1 MKKNRMMRTASGLL
15 VLTLLT
21 TSVISGTIAKYT
33 TQDSGSDNARVA
45 KWGVT
50 LQVDGSLYGPGYLT
64 TKNTATEATTGVSVL
79 HSSTA
84 AGADQDFVVAPGTK
98 SDKGFHFAVTG
109 TPEVS
114 SKVKAEIKTQ
124 NIYLTKGEYGVMVP
138 TEVVTAEN
146 FSNAAEGYYTES
158 DGTYTKATDFVENTT
173 YYTLEDYV
181 NLEDDYYPVVY
192 KLGSTAADNN
202 HKTEFT
208 TGAVTADSLADAANA
223 IAGAIEA
230 DGSVTTA
237 NDGVTTYTLESK
249 VIDPNT
255 DLAEAL
261 KLASETLTWEWAYDN
276 DDCKEEGDAAGDLC
290 KADTILGN
298 LMAERQSDFDGKVVK
313 LDGNAYAAPTEITN
327 YCLDT
332 QFSID
337 ITVTQVD

>member
-64 TKNTATEATTGVSVL
+64 ADNTATEAATGVSVL
-79 HSSTA
+79 HSSTT

-114 SKVKAEIKTQ
+114 SKVKATIVTQ
-124 NIYLTKGEYGVMVP
+124 NIYLKAGKYGVMVP
-138 TEVVTAEN
+138 TKVVTAEN

-158 DGTYTKATDFVENTT
+158 DGTYTKATDFDADKK

-181 NLEDDYYPVVY
+181 NLTADYYPVVY
-192 KLGSTAADNN
+192 ELGSTASDVN

-208 TGAVTADSLADAANA
+208 TGAVTADSLAGAAAA
-223 IAGAIEA
+223 IAGVIQT
-230 DGSVTTA
+230 GSTGTTT
-237 NDGVTTYTLESK
+237 DGVTTYTLESE

-255 DLAEAL
+255 DLAAAL
-261 KLASETLTWEWAYDN
+261 KLAGETLTWEWAYDN
-276 DDCKEEGDAAGDLC
+276 DKCEEEGDDAGDLC

-298 LMAERQSDFDGKVVK
+298 LMANAAEGTVVK
-313 LDGNAYAAPTEITN
+313 AASDGSYAAPTKITD

-332 QFSID
+332 RFSID

>member
-64 TKNTATEATTGVSVL
+64 TENTATEATTGVSVL
-79 HSSTA
+79 HSSTT

-124 NIYLTKGEYGVMVP
+124 NIYLKAGEYGVMVP

-146 FSNAAEGYYTES
+146 FSNAEEGYYTES
-158 DGTYTKATDFVENTT
+158 NGTYTEANAFTENTD

-181 NLEDDYYPVVY
+181 NLTADYYPVVY
-192 KLGSTAADNN
+192 KLGSTASDVD

-208 TGAVTADSLADAANA
+208 TGAVTSDSLAGAAAA
-223 IAGAIEA
+223 IAGVIKT
-230 DGSVTTA
+230 GSTGTTT
-237 NDGVTTYTLESK
+237 DGVTTYTLESE
-249 VIDPNT
+249 VINPNT
-255 DLAEAL
+255 DLAAAL
-261 KLASETLTWEWAYDN
+261 KLAGETLTWEWAYDN
-276 DDCKEEGDAAGDLC
+276 DNCEKKGDDAGDLC

-298 LMAERQSDFDGKVVK
+298 LMANAAEGTVVK
-313 LDGNAYAAPTEITN
+313 AASDDSYKAPIEITD

-332 QFSID
+332 KFSID

>member
-64 TKNTATEATTGVSVL
+64 AENTATEATDEVSVL

-98 SDKGFHFAVTG
+98 SDKGFHFTVTG

-124 NIYLTKGEYGVMVP
+124 NIYLKAGEYGVMVP
-138 TEVVTAEN
+138 TNVVTAEN
-146 FSNAAEGYYTES
+146 FKADTYYTKNGDS
-158 DGTYTKATDFVENTT
+158 YTLATAFEPDTT

-181 NLEDDYYPVVY
+181 NLTVDYYPVVY
-192 KLGSTAADNN
+192 ALAGQTA
-202 HKTEFT
+202 T
-208 TGAVTADSLADAANA
+208 TGDEKADSLASAAAA
-223 IAGAIEA
+223 IAGAIKT
-230 DGSVTTA
+230 GSAGTTT
-237 NDGVTTYTLESK
+237 DGVTTYTLESE

-276 DDCKEEGDAAGDLC
+276 DKCDEEGDAAGDLC

-298 LMAERQSDFDGKVVK
+298 LMANAAEGTVVK
-313 LDGNAYAAPTEITN
+313 AASDGSYAAPAAITD